1 MIILI
6 QFYTDLGSYSKIIL
20 LLYYIMW
27 RKRQA
32 LASDQQS
39 WRGMGVD
46 SALWTSIDRNAG
58 NVKTALGGNDPA
70 TTTTGIVTGL
80 SFYNNAGIA
89 GYAAQPNDRTIF
101 VSDASNVLITPA
113 AATSNNTGIIQYDG
127 SMNCTGSGLVFSVA
141 AFGSP
146 PAVGQDISGVQY
158 AIINGG
164 SGYTVGNTFGMGNLS
179 PFNVAGASTDVLVT
193 ITSVTS
199 TDPVQPRN

>member
-1 MIILI
+1 
-6 QFYTDLGSYSKIIL
+6 
-20 LLYYIMW
+20 MW

-80 SFYNNAGIA
+80 SFYNNAGISS
-89 GYAAQPNDRTIF
+89 YSPQPNSRTIF
-101 VSDASNVLITPA
+101 VSDASNVLITPVA
-113 AATSNNTGIIQYDG
+113 ASSNNTGEIQYDG

-141 AFGSP
+141 AFGNGALAP
-146 PAVGQDISGVQY
+146 VGQDISGIQY

-164 SGYTVGNTFGMGNLS
+164 SGYTVGNTFGMGNIA
-179 PFNVAGASTDVLVT
+179 PFNGVGPASTDVLVT